1 MKELLEKYARLAV
14 KVGVNLQPDQYLVI
28 TSTLEYPEF
37 TRMVAKAAYEA
48 GASKVEIEWNDA
60 ESHRLDY
67 LYNSDEELANIPEW
81 KIKQKEEQI
90 NRKCAM
96 INIASPKPSLLS
108 DIDSKKI
115 QIEQMASSKAFQPF
129 RYYKSTSQGQWLGLC
144 VPNMDWAA
152 LVFPDLEL
160 NVAVCKLWEAIFE
173 CCRINETDDPIVLW
187 QKHVD
192 TILKHR
198 QLLTDH
204 AFESL
209 HFKNSLGTD
218 LTVGLVENHQWSGG
232 QEMTPANIG
241 FTPNMPTEE
250 IFCMPHRLKVN
261 GKVVAT
267 KPLNIQGKLC
277 EDFYFIFKDGRV
289 IEAEAKKNQE
299 ALESLLNMDE
309 GARYL
314 GEVALISD
322 HSPISDTGLI
332 FYNTLFDENASCH
345 LALGNCYGSNLKNA
359 SSMTKEEMEAA
370 GANFSMI
377 HCDFMF
383 GSPDMEVIGTC
394 ADGTKIQLFKDGNFI
409 I

>member
-1 MKELLEKYARLAV
+1 MRELLEKYARLAV
-14 KVGVNLQPDQYLVI
+14 KVGVNLQPNQYLVI

-48 GASKVEIEWNDA
+48 GACKVEIEWNDL

-67 LYNSDEELANIPEW
+67 LYNSDEELAKIPEW

-96 INIASPKPSLLS
+96 INIASPKPSLLK
-108 DIDSKKI
+108 DIDSHKI
-115 QIEQMASSKAFQPF
+115 QIEQRASSEAFQPF

-144 VPNMDWAA
+144 VPNADWAS
-152 LVFPDLEL
+152 LVYPHLPKEE
-160 NVAVCKLWEAIFE
+160 AIEKLWEAIFLS
-173 CCRINETDDPIVLW
+173 CRINALEDPVELW
-187 QKHVD
+187 QKHVE
-192 TILKHR
+192 TILNHR
-198 QLLTDH
+198 QLLTDY
-204 AFESL
+204 AFKEL
-209 HFKNSLGTD
+209 HFKNNLGTD
-218 LTVGLVENHQWSGG
+218 LIVGLVEDHQWSGG
-232 QEMTPANIG
+232 QEMTPDHIG

-277 EDFYFIFKDGRV
+277 EDFYFVFKEGKV
-289 IEAEAKKNQE
+289 IEAKAKKNQE
-299 ALESLLNMDE
+299 ALENLLEMDE

-322 HSPISDTGLI
+322 HSPISDMGLI
-332 FYNTLFDENASCH
+332 FYNTMFDENASCH
-345 LALGNCYGSNLKNA
+345 LALGNCYGSNMKNTA
-359 SSMTKEEMEAA
+359 SMTKEQMEAA

-383 GSPDMEVIGTC
+383 GSKDMDVTGITAEG
-394 ADGTKIQLFKDGNFI
+394 KEIQLLKNGNFVI
-409 I
+409 

>member
-14 KVGVNLQPDQYLVI
+14 KVGVNLQPGQYLVI

-67 LYNSDEELANIPEW
+67 LYNSDEELANVPEW

-96 INIASPKPSLLS
+96 INIGSQKPSLLS

-115 QIEQMASSKAFQPF
+115 KIEQMAFSKAFQPF

-144 VPNMDWAA
+144 VPNADWAA
-152 LVFPDLEL
+152 LVFPNLDVDE
-160 NVAVCKLWEAIFE
+160 AVCKLWEAIFQ
-173 CCRINETDDPIVLW
+173 CCRINKNDDPIALW
-187 QKHVD
+187 QKHVE
-192 TILKHR
+192 TILSHR
-198 QLLTDH
+198 QLLTDY

-209 HFKNSLGTD
+209 HFKNGLGTD
-218 LTVGLVENHQWSGG
+218 LTVGLVDDHQWSGG

-250 IFCMPHRLKVN
+250 VFCMPHRLKVN

-277 EDFYFIFKDGRV
+277 EDFYFIFKDGKV
-289 IEAEAKKNQE
+289 IEAGAKKNQE
-299 ALESLLNMDE
+299 ALENLLDMDE

-322 HSPISDTGLI
+322 HSPISDTDLI

-345 LALGNCYGSNLKNA
+345 LALGNCYGSNMKNA
-359 SSMTKEEMEAA
+359 ANMTKEEMEAA

-383 GSPDMEVIGTC
+383 GSPDMEVVGTC
-394 ADGTKIQLFKDGNFI
+394 ADGKQIQLFKEGNFI

>member
-14 KVGVNLQPDQYLVI
+14 KVGVNLQPGQYLVI

-67 LYNSDEELANIPEW
+67 LYNSDEELANVPEW

-96 INIASPKPSLLS
+96 INIGSQKPSLLS

-115 QIEQMASSKAFQPF
+115 KIEQMAFSKAFQPF

-144 VPNMDWAA
+144 VPNADWAA
-152 LVFPDLEL
+152 LVFPNLD
-160 NVAVCKLWEAIFE
+160 VDTAVCKLWEAIFQ
-173 CCRINETDDPIVLW
+173 CCRINKNDDPIALW
-187 QKHVD
+187 QKHVE
-192 TILKHR
+192 TVLSHR
-198 QLLTDH
+198 QLLTDY

-209 HFKNSLGTD
+209 HFKNGLGTD
-218 LTVGLVENHQWSGG
+218 LTVGLVDDHQWSGG

-250 IFCMPHRLKVN
+250 VFCMPHRLKVN

-277 EDFYFIFKDGRV
+277 EDFYFIFKDGKV
-289 IEAEAKKNQE
+289 IEAGAKKNQE
-299 ALESLLNMDE
+299 ALENLLDMDE

-345 LALGNCYGSNLKNA
+345 LALGNCYGSNMKNA
-359 SSMTKEEMEAA
+359 ANMTKEEMEAA

-383 GSPDMEVIGTC
+383 GSPDMEVVGTC
-394 ADGTKIQLFKDGNFI
+394 ADGKQIQLFKEGNFI

>member
-14 KVGVNLQPDQYLVI
+14 KVGVNLQPDQYLAI

-48 GASKVEIEWNDA
+48 GAGKVEIEWNDA

-90 NRKCAM
+90 KRKCAM

-144 VPNMDWAA
+144 VPNTDWAA
-152 LVFPDLEL
+152 LVFPDLEP

-359 SSMTKEEMEAA
+359 SNMTKEEMEAA